1 MYIKGHTFDLKI
13 FKRKLT
19 GSKRNCDAI
28 VITLKWKME
37 NGIDNID
44 KKKSTHSVKYGH
56 KIHKF
61 HLTVTGFAENCLLSS
76 PKMLK

>member
-1 MYIKGHTFDLKI
+1 MYIKSHTFDLKI

-28 VITLKWKME
+28 VIILKWKME

-44 KKKSTHSVKYGH
+44 KKKKAH
-56 KIHKF
+56 I
-61 HLTVTGFAENCLLSS
+61 
-76 PKMLK
+76 P